1 MAEGDYAEAFLA
13 IQWKVRKTK
22 PCAVDPA
29 VSEFVSRFEQLCW
42 VMYLQHILEIQ
53 QGELYVLTLDAGVSA
68 PLNSPR
74 TVD

>member
-29 VSEFVSRFEQLCW
+29 VSEFVSRFEQL
-42 VMYLQHILEIQ
+42 YSQHILEIQ
-53 QGELYVLTLDAGVSA
+53 QGGLYVLTLDAGVSA